1 MKRNNYIILS
11 VLTLASALVLSSC
24 SKDEDEILSNST
36 AMDNTITVNAMV
48 GSNVAT
54 KAFAAEQSTT
64 ADALQSI
71 SLSAWNEST
80 AAISNAT
87 YTKTN
92 DKWSTSGLYY
102 WATGAYTFIAWA
114 NNNAAATATGI
125 LGNAAVEGTSQV
137 SGTYTVERSVTDGS
151 NPTAAQNDPVLAV
164 ATYAAKPDDN
174 AVDLQFQHLLSRISI
189 NVYAP
194 LFTENTVCLL
204 DFGFKGVSTSGTF
217 TYNTTTATTSA
228 FAPSCW
234 SQTQAGNVGEWA
246 DSEDSNANYWWPAYN
261 NSSAATLLTADN
273 ASTYGASYAP
283 IVPKAMDTNFPKLTA
298 YYTTDENVK
307 TAVTSAP
314 WLNVIP
320 GSNLADQLQIRLNI
334 LQKEGEET
342 TATWKVKT
350 LKVSLADVMVGSE
363 ALTEYKPG
371 YQYVYNIRIVGQNTD
386 DAEVSEAE
394 VTVQDVTV
402 TPWNPESIAQQNST
416 NIGIGNSLQ
425 MLVDQIAASGGYGT
439 IKLTENVVL
448 DQTVT
453 IPDGCNISIDLAGY
467 SITTKQG
474 TTVDPLFEVEKGGE
488 LTFEDTDT
496 NASGSVT
503 AAENTSIIK
512 LEDGDGSKD
521 GGKVTINGGKFYVLG
536 DTGYV
541 IESTDNEYHGTSAI
555 NGGTINKTS
564 YTGDNSSP
572 LSGDGTSING
582 GTFTGGFQPTAPE
595 GYTAIKVGDE
605 YVIVPS
611 AQVLTTSN
619 TGSGSVIAD

>member
-1 MKRNNYIILS
+1 M
-11 VLTLASALVLSSC
+11 
-24 SKDEDEILSNST
+24 
-36 AMDNTITVNAMV
+36 
-48 GSNVAT
+48 
-54 KAFAAEQSTT
+54 
-64 ADALQSI
+64 
-71 SLSAWNEST
+71 
-80 AAISNAT
+80 
-87 YTKTN
+87 
-92 DKWSTSGLYY
+92 
-102 WATGAYTFIAWA
+102 
-114 NNNAAATATGI
+114 
-125 LGNAAVEGTSQV
+125 GNAAVEGPSQV
-137 SGTYTVERSVTDGS
+137 SGTYTVERSVTDGGS

-164 ATYAAKPDDN
+164 ATYSAKPDDN

-204 DFGFKGVSTSGTF
+204 DFGFKGVSTSGNF
-217 TYNTTTATTSA
+217 SYTTAATGSS
-228 FAPSCW
+228 FASSCW
-234 SQTQAGNVGEWA
+234 TETQAGNVGEWA
-246 DSEDSNANYWWPAYN
+246 DSEDSNANYWWPAYDK
-261 NSSAATLLTADN
+261 STAATLLTADN

-320 GSNLADQLQIRLNI
+320 SSNVADQLQIRLNI

-342 TATWKVKT
+342 SATWKVKT
-350 LKVSLADVMVGSE
+350 LKVSLADVLVGSE
-363 ALTEYKPG
+363 ALAEYKPG

-386 DAEVSEAE
+386 DAEVSNAE

-425 MLVDQIAASGGYGT
+425 MLVDQIAESGGYGT

-521 GGKVTINGGKFYVLG
+521 GGKVTINGGTFNVSG

-541 IESTDNEYHGTSAI
+541 IESSDNEYHGTSAI
-555 NGGTINKTS
+555 NGGTIN
-564 YTGDNSSP
+564 SP
-572 LSGDGTSING
+572 NNPFSGKGTTING
-582 GTFTGGFQPTAPE
+582 GTFTGGYEPTLTSE
-595 GYTAIKVGDE
+595 YTKVQDVNGG
-605 YVIVPS
+605 YVIVPA

-619 TGSGSVIAD
+619 AGSGDVTAD

>member
-1 MKRNNYIILS
+1 MKRINYIILS
-11 VLTLASALVLSSC
+11 FLMSALALSSC
-24 SKDEDEILSNST
+24 SKAIDEAQGVST
-36 AMDNTITVNAMV
+36 AMGNTITVNAMV

-54 KAFAAEQSTT
+54 KAFAEGQSTT
-64 ADALQSI
+64 ADALSSI
-71 SLSAWNEST
+71 KLSAWNENA
-80 AAISNAT
+80 AAITNAT
-87 YTKTN
+87 YTKSN

-114 NNNAAATATGI
+114 NNNEAATATDI
-125 LGNAAVEGTSQV
+125 LGNAAVESPSQV

-164 ATYAAKPDDN
+164 ATYAAKPDNN

-204 DFGFKGVSTSGTF
+204 DFGFKDVSTSGNF
-217 TYNTTTATTSA
+217 SYTTAATGST
-228 FAPSCW
+228 FASSCW
-234 SQTQAGNVGEWA
+234 TETLAGNVGEWA
-246 DSEDSNANYWWPAYN
+246 DDVDSNTNYWWTAYTG
-261 NSSAATLLTADN
+261 SGAAQTPSD
-273 ASTYGASYAP
+273 TYPP
-283 IVPKAMDTNFPKLTA
+283 IVPKAMDAGFQA
-298 YYTTDENVK
+298 
-307 TAVTSAP
+307 ASAP

-320 GSNLADQLQIRLNI
+320 GGNVADNLQIRLNI
-334 LQKEGEET
+334 LQKEENEA

-363 ALTEYKPG
+363 TLTEYKPG

-386 DAEVSEAE
+386 DAEVSNAE

-453 IPDGCNISIDLAGY
+453 IPDGCNISIDLAGFD
-467 SITTKQG
+467 ITTKEG

-496 NASGSVT
+496 NTSGSVT

-521 GGKVTINGGKFYVLG
+521 GGKVTINGGTFNVSG

-541 IESTDNEYHGTSAI
+541 IESSDNEYHGTSAI
-555 NGGTINKTS
+555 NGGTINKTG

-572 LSGDGTSING
+572 LSGEGTSITG
-582 GTFTGGFQPTAPE
+582 GKFTGGYEPSVS
-595 GYTAIKVGDE
+595 GYTAIKDGDD

-611 AQVLTTSN
+611 DEVLTTTN
-619 TGSGSVIAD
+619 TGSGNVTAD